1 MTRRRHEVSDPRMP
15 EVSSPLDWYINS
27 PVLSEPTHLSRQL
40 SNASS
45 YGPLTPGS
53 EASVSAYA
61 FSPTT
66 ADDVERENGS
76 YGTAGSISGAGGEGM
91 ASSTTSSGGYDEA
104 DTQIDWTQ
112 YDYVADDDS
121 GFWRLQPQYVPG
133 AGVPEYIRHSN
144 DSGSSRRGGSSSSG
158 GGSQRWSQDMTS
170 ETRRW
175 VCLTADCTAG
185 AFKRLADLQRH
196 YAQVHSASTAK
207 ETYVCD
213 YSKCARRHEPFGRR
227 DHFRDHLRD
236 FHTEDICKRGSPI
249 DEGWLET
256 RRMADGWWRCSKCL
270 VRVRIDECDFTCP
283 QCKSPCEESRQKAR
297 RTRYNL
303 PSPTRSSN
311 RQARR

>member
-1 MTRRRHEVSDPRMP
+1 MTRRRHEVSDPRML
-15 EVSSPLDWYINS
+15 EASSPLDWYISS

-45 YGPLTPGS
+45 YSPLTPGS
-53 EASVSAYA
+53 EASVASYA

-66 ADDVERENGS
+66 AEDFEYGS
-76 YGTAGSISGAGGEGM
+76 YAGGAAEGL
-91 ASSTTSSGGYDEA
+91 ASSTTSSGYDE
-104 DTQIDWTQ
+104 TEGQVDWTR
-112 YDYVADDDS
+112 YDYIPDDES
-121 GFWRLQPQYVPG
+121 GFWRLQPQYMPG
-133 AGVPEYIRHSN
+133 VGVPEYIRHSN
-144 DSGSSRRGGSSSSG
+144 DSGSGRQGGSSSSSG
-158 GGSQRWSQDMTS
+158 GQRWSQDMSS

-175 VCLTADCTAG
+175 VCLTADCNAG

-236 FHTEDICKRGSPI
+236 FHSEDICKRGSPI
-249 DEGWLET
+249 DESWLEN

-297 RTRYNL
+297 RRRYNL
-303 PSPTRSSN
+303 PSPTRPSN
-311 RQARR
+311 RHTRR